1 MARSLA
7 ATWAITSVFFSCGY
21 LDVSVPRVPFRTS
34 TDDRSLHLP
43 GCPIRKSMDH
53 CALAAPHRVSPL
65 GTSFIG
71 TLPLG
76 IPQKPCLT
84 LNTRPLHTH
93 SLPPPRRPK
102 DQTGKRKPRTR
113 DGQPSITP
121 YRAAKRGSKKTY
133 GRRCFSP
140 LQTVKKTIV
149 AQTPDN
155 SKRLH
160 IDVCTLL
167 YSVVKVRRL
176 GFGRILSA
184 RGRMPCF
191 QDAYAAGASPID
203 ASAWKYT
210 ASETVCQGNESK

>member
-1 MARSLA
+1 VARSLA

-21 LDVSVPRVPFRTS
+21 LDVSVPRVPSPPKRS
-34 TDDRSLHLP
+34 DRSLHLP
-43 GCPIRKSMDH
+43 GCPIRKSVDH

-84 LNTRPLHTH
+84 LNTYPLHTH

-102 DQTGKRKPRTR
+102 KTGVTKKRRMTKQTDSRSLLI
-113 DGQPSITP
+113 PSL
-121 YRAAKRGSKKTY
+121 KCGSQKTY
-133 GRRCFSP
+133 ERRCFSP

-155 SKRLH
+155 SRRLH
-160 IDVCTLL
+160 DVCT
-167 YSVVKVRRL
+167 
-176 GFGRILSA
+176 IHCIPLSKFA
-184 RGRMPCF
+184 
-191 QDAYAAGASPID
+191 
-203 ASAWKYT
+203 
-210 ASETVCQGNESK
+210 